1 MGKLP
6 KGPVFKSEG
15 AGGVA
20 VGLIAAAMAGL
31 GVPKIVWV
39 IVLAIGAVL
48 LVLAAVGWVRAV
60 RPGSAW
66 TDDLYADLLKT
77 GTAVLKDF
85 EGALR
90 HAATC
95 TTEKELNA
103 IDAFVDRYL
112 LQAQVWMQGASE
124 SIGERI
130 GEPTEA
136 RFVASPPRRPKPP
149 YIENEREVGIWLHM
163 AGRLDWLLA
172 EIGRNRRDPT
182 LHQRTEC

>member
-48 LVLAAVGWVRAV
+48 LVLAAVGWA
-60 RPGSAW
+60 G
-66 TDDLYADLLKT
+66 
-77 GTAVLKDF
+77 
-85 EGALR
+85 
-90 HAATC
+90 AATC

-112 LQAQVWMQGASE
+112 LQAQVWSQGASE